1 MPSASAANEAWC
13 IRELTH
19 VGDTFL
25 HRMMM
30 RLRKDPPTRCVERA
44 GKNLP
49 PLGIPGRFLS
59 LVLIQPIRA

>member
-30 RLRKDPPTRCVERA
+30 RLRKDPPNASYAPAKTFHHW
-44 GKNLP
+44 GF
-49 PLGIPGRFLS
+49 PGDS
-59 LVLIQPIRA
+59 SA